1 MTHTSQEVFMTPAR
15 WRQVEELYHAASQ
28 REKGQREAFL
38 NEACQGDQEL
48 KNEVESLLKQESSS
62 EDLLAWGAT
71 PGCLLRMA
79 AETEAMAEPP
89 NDDLEED
96 VGRQYGSYRT
106 LRLLGRGGM
115 GSVYLAEQRQ
125 PIHRLVALK
134 VIKRGMDTRE
144 VIARFDSER
153 QALALMDHPNIA
165 RVFDAGASEDGRPYF
180 VMEYVPGIPITQYC
194 DQNRLN
200 NRERMELFIPVCHAV
215 QHAHQKGIIHRDI
228 KPSNVL
234 VWVQDDGRPMAKVID
249 FGVAKATNRDQAER
263 TFFTQHGVLIGTPE
277 YMSPEQ
283 AGCENVD
290 ATSDIYSLGA
300 LLYELLVGVLPF
312 NPREL
317 RGAGFDEIRRVI
329 REEETPRPTT
339 RLRSLGARAAE
350 ISAQRNTDPRALE
363 RQLRG
368 DLDWITA
375 RAMEKD
381 RSRRYASASELAS
394 DIERHLRDEP
404 VIASPPGVVYRTS
417 KFVRRHRG
425 AVAGTLAACLAL
437 VVSLCLTTAV
447 YGVGEVQ
454 RQFESCL
461 LLTDTAAK
469 VTTRMLIQSLN
480 HKDAV
485 PIREALRDPGLQ
497 DLLVS
502 DVTLSRTILEV
513 AVIDTQNETLLDS
526 DPVRLGAISPQY
538 PNFRSL
544 VMARPLYEKLRAVLV
559 GKQFYQLEQ
568 GLGINGKRVLSV
580 RFIIDPALV
589 RREINPALRKV
600 AVDVLSLVILAACL
614 LFLLMISLLG
624 FRS

>member
-1 MTHTSQEVFMTPAR
+1 MTPAR

-28 REKGQREAFL
+28 LEDSQHEAFL
-38 NEACQGDQEL
+38 KEACKGDQDL
-48 KNEVESLLKQESSS
+48 KSEVESLLRQESSS

-71 PGCLLRMA
+71 PGCLLTLAR
-79 AETEAMAEPP
+79 ETEAMAEPL
-89 NDDLEED
+89 NNDLEED
-96 VGRQYGSYRT
+96 VGRQYGSYKT

-115 GSVYLAEQRQ
+115 GAVYLAEQQQ
-125 PIHRLVALK
+125 PIPRLVALK

-228 KPSNVL
+228 KPLNVL
-234 VWVQDDGRPMAKVID
+234 VWVQDGRPMAKVID

-263 TFFTQHGVLIGTPE
+263 PLFTQHGVLIGTPG

-312 NPREL
+312 DPKEL

-329 REEETPRPTT
+329 RQEETPQPTAK
-339 RLRSLGARAAE
+339 LRSLGPRAAE
-350 ISAQRNTDPRALE
+350 IAAHRSTDPRALE

-381 RSRRYASASELAS
+381 RSRRYPSASELAA

-404 VIASPPGVVYRTS
+404 VIASPPGVVYRTG

-447 YGVGEVQ
+447 YGVDEVQ

-461 LLTDTAAK
+461 VYADTAAK
-469 VTTRMLIQSLN
+469 VTTHMLVQSLN
-480 HKDAV
+480 HKGAV

-497 DLLVS
+497 DLL

-513 AVIDTQNETLLDS
+513 AVIDSHDEILLDS
-526 DPVRLGAISPQY
+526 DPGRRGVASPPYQ
-538 PNFRSL
+538 NFRYL
-544 VMARPLYEKLRAVLV
+544 VVASSFYEKLRVVLL
-559 GKQFYQLEQ
+559 GTRYYQLEIP
-568 GLGINGKRVLSV
+568 LGFNGTPALSV
-580 RFIIDPALV
+580 RIIIDPAFM
-589 RREINPALRKV
+589 RREINSTLRKM
-600 AVDVLSLVILAACL
+600 AVEVLFLVVLAACL
-614 LFLLMISLLG
+614 LFLLTISLLC
-624 FRS
+624 FRR